1 MRKLLMMSAA
11 LAAGM
16 LSLSGATS
24 QAAQPTQQ
32 MAAKSMKVT
41 GMVTAANLNKQQ
53 ITVDGQT
60 FQMAMGGGETVWPQV
75 GAGVTLYYQNRN
87 GQKTVTRIGQAQS
100 QNQMTAAAG
109 QQMAANETYQAGSLG
124 G

>member
-32 MAAKSMKVT
+32 SQKMAAKGMKVT
-41 GMVTAANLNKQQ
+41 GMVTAANLGKQQ

-60 FQMAMGGGETVWPQV
+60 FKMAMGGGETVWPQV
-75 GAGVTLYYQNRN
+75 GADVTLYYQNRN
-87 GQKTVTRIGQAQS
+87 GQKTVTRIG
-100 QNQMTAAAG
+100 
-109 QQMAANETYQAGSLG
+109 
-124 G
+124 